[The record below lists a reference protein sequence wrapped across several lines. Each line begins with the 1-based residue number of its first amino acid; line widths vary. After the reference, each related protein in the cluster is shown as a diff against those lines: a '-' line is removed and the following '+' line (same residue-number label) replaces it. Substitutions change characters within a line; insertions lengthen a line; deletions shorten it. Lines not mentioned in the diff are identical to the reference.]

1 MYGSYYEIIT
11 YLNDLHKYVEF
22 QNKRIEALEQQV
34 QQFQRSIIELQQKPS
49 TTIERIEYKFDQLK
63 VETLEGTLNIGLNP
77 MDGETVED
85 FSVSQ
90 GKMNVPDIRK
100 TNRGEQ
106 VHPII
111 DSIQSEITNYLDN
124 DCIEFIKKLEN
135 ETNRPLE
142 NSYREFIIDDIRHQ
156 IPDRIRIYIQQQQG
170 LLNSNE
176 RLQEIKENTI
186 NKVIIDVQN
195 SITAFFTNMPNEM
208 KGGSD

>member
-1 MYGSYYEIIT
+1 MYGSYYEIIA

-22 QNKRIEALEQQV
+22 QNKRIEALEQQIK
-34 QQFQRSIIELQQKPS
+34 QFQRSIIELQQKPS

-77 MDGETVED
+77 MDGETIED
-85 FSVSQ
+85 FSVAQ

-100 TNRGEQ
+100 SNPGEH
-106 VHPII
+106 VHPVV

-124 DCIEFIKKLEN
+124 DCIEFIKKLEQD
-135 ETNRPLE
+135 TNHPLE
-142 NSYREFIIDDIRHQ
+142 DSYREFIIDDISHQ
-156 IPDRIRIYIQQQQG
+156 IPDRIKVYIQQQQG

-186 NKVIIDVQN
+186 KKVIIDIQN
-195 SITAFFTNMPNEM
+195 SISSFFTNIPNEM
-208 KGGSD
+208 KGG